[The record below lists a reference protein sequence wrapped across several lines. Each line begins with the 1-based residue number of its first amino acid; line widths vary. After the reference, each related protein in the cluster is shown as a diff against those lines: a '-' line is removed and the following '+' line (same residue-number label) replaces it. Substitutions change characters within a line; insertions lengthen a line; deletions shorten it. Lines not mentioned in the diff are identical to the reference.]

1 MSSEENAAAQA
12 DRGVDWYLI
21 GALACG
27 LIVALVQLVMIG
39 GPLSGYHGYN
49 ESFYFTHALQN
60 LERGLIDQ
68 ILRPIDPN
76 NPFLYPL
83 ALATWLRIFEIGRA
97 SCRETV

>member
-49 ESFYFTHALQN
+49 ESF
-60 LERGLIDQ
+60 
-68 ILRPIDPN
+68 
-76 NPFLYPL
+76 
-83 ALATWLRIFEIGRA
+83 
-97 SCRETV
+97 